1 MKITLN
7 QIPKTGLSATE
18 KKEPSLYDLDTEEA
32 TVVSPLELTYRI
44 FREEENLLANISIRC
59 TLRLLCSR
67 CVTPYESPFHKEVE
81 GLYPIG
87 NVTVIDLTGEIR
99 EEILIEYPVKPL
111 CREECKGI
119 CTVCGQ
125 NLNEAAC
132 PCAEEVKMK
141 NEKGKIEI

>member
-18 KKEPSLYDLDTEEA
+18 KKDPSLYELDTEEA
-32 TVVSPLELTYRI
+32 AIVSPLELTYRI
-44 FREEENLLANISIRC
+44 FCEEENLLANISIRC

-67 CVTPYESPFHKEVE
+67 CLIPYESPFHKEVE
-81 GLYPIG
+81 GVYPIVG
-87 NVTVIDLTGEIR
+87 NATVIDLTEEIR

-111 CREECKGI
+111 CQEGCKGI

-132 PCAEEVKMK
+132 QCVEE
-141 NEKGKIEI
+141 GRDHGIT